1 MNIKQ
6 LEKLTR
12 FVSTALILS
21 TLLVIF
27 SSSMT
32 SFLAEIDNS
41 WKLLT
46 VSLLGGLRVGLEFSR
61 ALIDSVSQTLAQ
73 AETDQSSMMAEI
85 NRLRKHV
92 HEVADHEEYLKRK
105 NTELEEYGAYLEKR
119 KNRLDA
125 LEIEKSDATMPKQ
138 LKVQL

>member
-6 LEKLTR
+6 LEKLTF
-12 FVSTALILS
+12 FVSTGLVLS
-21 TLLVIF
+21 SLLAIF
-27 SSSMT
+27 SSSIA

-46 VSLLGGLRVGLEFSR
+46 VFLLGGLRVGLGFSR
-61 ALIDSVSQTLAQ
+61 ALIDSLSKTLAQ
-73 AETDQSSMMAEI
+73 AETDQSSMMTEI

-125 LEIEKSDATMPKQ
+125 LEIEKSDVSKPKP
-138 LKVQL
+138 LTVRL